1 MNAFTRHG
9 ITHLSASTINTFARQ
24 PALFVLEKLLKKR
37 TKVGASAHRGT
48 AAEAGIVYGLLDPAA
63 KIEDCQA
70 VAEREF
76 DKLTALSTDP
86 RRAKEREAVPAI
98 VARAIPELRAYGI
111 PDQVQARIARQ
122 IDGVPVPFIGYID
135 LGWSQHGITLD
146 IKSQLRLSSEIS
158 TDHARQVSIYVHDTN
173 NEGRIAYCTPDK
185 IGVYQLKNV
194 TRHISDVVT
203 ISGIME
209 RFLSVS
215 DDPAVLAG
223 IVCFDADSFY
233 YSDPAT
239 AALAREAFG
248 FVPEIAGQSG
258 VEHSP
263 AALTAGSM
271 MEG

>member
-1 MNAFTRHG
+1 MNAFVRHG

-48 AAEAGIVYGLLDPAA
+48 AAEAGIVYGLMDPAA

-76 DKLTALSTDP
+76 DKLTALSPDP
-86 RRAKEREAVPAI
+86 RRAKERGAVPAI

-111 PDQVQARIARQ
+111 PDQVQARIERQ

-173 NEGRIAYCTPDK
+173 NEGRIAYCTPGK
-185 IGVYQLKNV
+185 IGVYQLANA
-194 TRHISDVVT
+194 TRHIADVVNIT
-203 ISGIME
+203 RIME
-209 RFLSVS
+209 RFLSLS
-215 DDPAVLAG
+215 DDPTMLAG
-223 IVCFDADSFY
+223 LVTPDLDSFY
-233 YSDPAT
+233 YNDPQT
-239 AALAREAFG
+239 AALTREVFG
-248 FVPEIAGQSG
+248 FAPEIAGDTPEMSK
-258 VEHSP
+258 SNARR
-263 AALTAGSM
+263 AAA
-271 MEG
+271 E